1 MPLDKRLLEILCCPL
16 SRQPVAP
23 LTRAQLD
30 ALNRA
35 IAAGSVRTIEGEPVA
50 APLHEGLL
58 TRDGKLVY
66 RIDDGIPVMLADQAV
81 GTQQLHDFPA

>member
-1 MPLDKRLLEILCCPL
+1 MPLDKRLLDILCCPL
-16 SRQPVAP
+16 SRQPLLP
-23 LTRAQLD
+23 LSRAQLD

-35 IAAGSVRTIEGEPVA
+35 IAAGSVQTIEGEPVA

-66 RIDDGIPVMLADQAV
+66 RVDDGIPVMLADQAM
-81 GTQQLHDFPA
+81 GTQQLLDFPA

>member
-23 LTRAQLD
+23 LTRSQLD

-35 IAAGSVRTIEGEPVA
+35 IAAGGVQTVEGEPVA
-50 APLHEGLL
+50 TPLHEGLL

-66 RIDDGIPVMLADQAV
+66 RVDDGIPVMLADQAV
-81 GTQQLHDFPA
+81 GTQQLLDFPA

>member
-1 MPLDKRLLEILCCPL
+1 MPLDKRLLDILCCPL

-30 ALNRA
+30 AINRA
-35 IAAGSVRTIEGEPVA
+35 IAAGGVQTIEGEPVA
-50 APLHEGLL
+50 APMQEGLL
-58 TRDGKLVY
+58 TRDGKLLY
-66 RIDDGIPVMLADQAV
+66 RVEDGIPVMLADQAV